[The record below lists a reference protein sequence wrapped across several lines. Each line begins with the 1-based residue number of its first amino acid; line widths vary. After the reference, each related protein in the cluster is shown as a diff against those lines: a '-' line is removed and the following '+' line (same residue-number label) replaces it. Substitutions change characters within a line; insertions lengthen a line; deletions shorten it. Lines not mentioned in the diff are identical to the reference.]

1 MVNMATITL
10 NSMAGGMAKDHRI
23 ATTKILTRRKI
34 KEEEVQEIMEDL
46 IEVKV
51 AEEVVNIMLKE
62 IITEMP
68 IINSST
74 TNKIG
79 EVEEELLKAKKG
91 ILEDSISITIKIWQV
106 IKCLP

>member
-1 MVNMATITL
+1 
-10 NSMAGGMAKDHRI
+10 
-23 ATTKILTRRKI
+23 
-34 KEEEVQEIMEDL
+34 MEDL

>member
-1 MVNMATITL
+1 MVNMGTITP
-10 NSMAGGMAKDHRI
+10 NSMAGGTAKGHRI
-23 ATTKILTRRKI
+23 TTTKKLTRRKI

-51 AEEVVNIMLKE
+51 AEEVANIMLKE

-79 EVEEELLKAKKG
+79 EVVEELLKAKKG
-91 ILEDSISITIKIWQV
+91 ILVDSISITIKI
-106 IKCLP
+106 

>member
-1 MVNMATITL
+1 MVNMGTITP
-10 NSMAGGMAKDHRI
+10 NSMAGGMSKGHRI
-23 ATTKILTRRKI
+23 TTTKILTRRKI
-34 KEEEVQEIMEDL
+34 KEVEVQEIMEDL

-51 AEEVVNIMLKE
+51 AEEVANIILKE

-79 EVEEELLKAKKG
+79 EEVEELLKSKKG
-91 ILEDSISITIKIWQV
+91 ILVDNISITIKT
-106 IKCLP
+106 